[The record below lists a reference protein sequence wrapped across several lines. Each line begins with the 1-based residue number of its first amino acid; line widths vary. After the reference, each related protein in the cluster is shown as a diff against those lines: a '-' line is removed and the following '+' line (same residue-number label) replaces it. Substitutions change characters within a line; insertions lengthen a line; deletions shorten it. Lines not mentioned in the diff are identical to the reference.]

1 MLTAY
6 PHSAAALSCAVCI
19 HTAAVRHLFCMFGK
33 RRRTHL
39 FVRSRGRIT
48 MLKGINPWFACR
60 TPSVPTSSWAGHARV
75 NVMRSTAASDG
86 SSVGRQRRAL

>member
-6 PHSAAALSCAVCI
+6 PDCGMAHSCAVCI

-39 FVRSRGRIT
+39 FVRSRGEIRL
-48 MLKGINPWFACR
+48 LKRINP
-60 TPSVPTSSWAGHARV
+60 
-75 NVMRSTAASDG
+75 
-86 SSVGRQRRAL
+86 